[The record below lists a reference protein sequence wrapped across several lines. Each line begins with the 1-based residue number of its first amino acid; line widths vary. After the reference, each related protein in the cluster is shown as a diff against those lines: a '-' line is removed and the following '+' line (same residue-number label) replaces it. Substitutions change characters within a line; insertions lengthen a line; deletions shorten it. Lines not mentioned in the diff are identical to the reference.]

1 MEEDKPWAL
10 VSEVGGEYGYLEE
23 LVDIIRQHFQIICYK
38 DFLENPAAH
47 ASKIQVVFCWKY
59 FPAAEPSLLRSLP
72 SLKVFVSG
80 GVGIDHLDVSFI
92 HSLGVKVSNTP
103 GVVSDATADMAMSL
117 LLASA
122 RQVLE
127 GHQISVDPTTTK
139 MPQSMMGAEV
149 TGSTIGIIGMGDVG
163 YKIAQRCKGFEMKV
177 LYHNRTRRSPECEQ
191 AVGATFCPQ
200 LTDLMRFSD
209 FVMIAVKLTPD
220 TIGLIGQRE
229 LSVMKP
235 TATLVNVSRGQ
246 VVDQEALVEALQS
259 GTIRAAALD
268 VTHPEPLPREHP
280 LLCLPNVLITPHI
293 GINTVN
299 TSRKIVEKMVE
310 NALAAVKGLDIPNE
324 VKLM

>member
-1 MEEDKPWAL
+1 MEVDKPWAL

-23 LVDIIRQHFQIICYK
+23 LADIIKQHFQIICYK

-47 ASKIQVVFCWKY
+47 ASKIQVVFCWMY
-59 FPAAEPSLLRSLP
+59 FPAAEPSLLRLLP
-72 SLKVFVSG
+72 SLKIFVSG
-80 GVGIDHLDVSFI
+80 GVGTDHLDLPFI
-92 HSLGVKVSNTP
+92 NSLGVKASNTP
-103 GVVSDATADMAMSL
+103 GVVSAATADMAMSL

-127 GHQISVDPTTTK
+127 GHRISVDPTTTR
-139 MPQSMMGAEV
+139 MPQRMMGAEV
-149 TGSTIGIIGMGDVG
+149 TGATIGIIGMGDVG

-177 LYHNRTRRSPECEQ
+177 LYHNRTRRSAEYER

-200 LTDLMRFSD
+200 LTDLMRSSD

-220 TIGLIGQRE
+220 TIGLIGHRE
-229 LSVMKP
+229 LSIMKP
-235 TATLVNVSRGQ
+235 TATLVNISRGQ
-246 VVDQEALVEALQS
+246 VVDQEALVKALQS

-293 GINTVN
+293 GINTVE
-299 TSRKIVEKMVE
+299 TCRKIVEKMVE